1 MKTSKKILIGVVV
14 FCLCVG
20 TFVAIYSLSPAF
32 AKFRTSVKQEVDKE
46 SYETK
51 KLVEDTCRAMISS
64 YKSDVITYETYI
76 DSEDAEEQSWAKQ
89 AKIRANKTAVS
100 YNEYILKNSFVWED
114 NVPDDIDVELE
125 IIE

>member
-1 MKTSKKILIGVVV
+1 MKTSKKVLIGVVAL
-14 FCLCVG
+14 CLCVG
-20 TFVAIYSLSPAF
+20 ALISVYSLSPAF
-32 AKFRTSVKQEVDKE
+32 AKFRTSVKQGVDKE

-64 YKSDVITYETYI
+64 YKSDVLTYETYI
-76 DSEDAEEQSWAKQ
+76 DSTDEEEQSWAKQ

-114 NVPDDIDVELE
+114 NVPDDIDTELE

>member
-1 MKTSKKILIGVVV
+1 MKTSKKILIGVVI

-20 TFVAIYSLSPAF
+20 AFVAVYSLSPAF
-32 AKFRTSVKQEVDKE
+32 AKLRTSVKQDVDKE

-51 KLVEDTCRAMISS
+51 KLVEDTCRAMLSS